1 MKCSNWPFAL
11 VSLLF
16 AVLLSLSIGNELLA
30 SATARYGA
38 VAVAVVV
45 KASDTFGVHRDCVCI
60 VIDRGEIEVRRM
72 CEHRSKPKR
81 RARSGVE
88 AEFSDEYALLG
99 ELYNFA
105 RVIGVQVYGVTI
117 AGNQVSIGREH
128 QSKRIAQVPRVVK

>member
-1 MKCSNWPFAL
+1 
-11 VSLLF
+11 
-16 AVLLSLSIGNELLA
+16 
-30 SATARYGA
+30 
-38 VAVAVVV
+38 
-45 KASDTFGVHRDCVCI
+45 
-60 VIDRGEIEVRRM
+60 M

-105 RVIGVQVYGVTI
+105 RVIGVRVYGVTI

-128 QSKRIAQVPRVVK
+128 QSKRTAQVPRVVKRDRSLSTGVIALPAPATAKIALSPVDAT